1 MLRTLLYCFAAVVV
15 AAPASAQLTAAEDA
29 PVAMGHHHLNVTDI
43 EAHRVLWGP
52 LLGGE
57 LVKLGPIEGF
67 KFPNVLVFLRE
78 KQPTSGSVGTAVNHI
93 GFLVKD
99 IKGSI
104 AKLKAGGIEVITR
117 QAVAGATED
126 IIFNERTGVYMA
138 YIQAPDQLKVEL
150 IEDRS
155 LSTPIANHHIH
166 YYTAD
171 VEGLQAWYAKVF
183 GAVPGTR
190 GPFKTTDLPG
200 VNLTYSKAKKPEKP
214 IQGTVLD
221 HTGFEIKNLKAF
233 CERLEK
239 MGIVFDRP
247 YQEIPSLKLNIA
259 FLTDPAG
266 AYLELTEGLDKL

>member
-1 MLRTLLYCFAAVVV
+1 MLRTLRYCFAAVVV
-15 AAPASAQLTAAEDA
+15 AAPACAQLTAAKDA

-67 KFPNVLVFLRE
+67 KFPNVLLFLRE
-78 KQPTSGSVGTAVNHI
+78 KEPTSGSVGTAVNHI

-99 IKGSI
+99 IKASI

-117 QAVAGATED
+117 QAAAGATED
-126 IIFNERTGVYMA
+126 IIFNERTGVHMA
-138 YIQAPDQLKVEL
+138 FIQAPDQLKVEL

-171 VEGLQAWYAKVF
+171 VQGLAGMVCEGLRRGARYA
-183 GAVPGTR
+183 R
-190 GPFKTTDLPG
+190 
-200 VNLTYSKAKKPEKP
+200 
-214 IQGTVLD
+214 
-221 HTGFEIKNLKAF
+221 
-233 CERLEK
+233 
-239 MGIVFDRP
+239 
-247 YQEIPSLKLNIA
+247 SLQDNG
-259 FLTDPAG
+259 PAG
-266 AYLELTEGLDKL
+266 CQPDLFQGRKARKADPRYGARPHRL

>member
-1 MLRTLLYCFAAVVV
+1 MLRILLFCIAAVVAV
-15 AAPASAQLTAAEDA
+15 TPASAQLTAAKDA
-29 PVAMGHHHLNVTDI
+29 PVAMGHHHVNATDM
-43 EAHRVLWGP
+43 EAHRMFWGP

-57 LVKLGPIEGF
+57 PVKLGPIEGF
-67 KFPNVLVFLRE
+67 KFSNVLVFLRE
-78 KQPTSGSVGTAVNHI
+78 KAPTSGSVGTAVNHI

-104 AKLKAGGIEVITR
+104 AKLKAGGIKVITR
-117 QAVAGATED
+117 EALADATED
-126 IIFNERTGVYMA
+126 IFFNKGTGVYMA

-150 IEDRS
+150 IEDPS
-155 LSTPIANHHIH
+155 LPTPIANHHIH

-200 VNLTYSKAKKPEKP
+200 VNLTYSKAEKPEKP

-221 HTGFEIKNLKAF
+221 HTGFEVKDLKAF
-233 CERLEK
+233 CEKLEK

-247 YQEIPSLKLNIA
+247 YEEIPALKLNIA

-266 AYLELTEGLDKL
+266 AYLELTEGLDNL